1 MIAHVWGPRVEMT
14 SALIMSVV
22 LWTLT
27 ALAGPKDEA
36 PPLPRV
42 VIERPASSSNWDRS
56 ILEVRALSLQWVAPN
71 RLEISGRVTNI
82 SAQKPIVAVAVR
94 VSVILF
100 DKDGDTLAVKKELQR
115 IDADLLL
122 PGMTT
127 KFRGVF
133 EVDPGTYS
141 FMPGFNEIVHGDR
154 IPTRFDDAL
163 IRELN
168 AIIK

>member
-1 MIAHVWGPRVEMT
+1 MAAHIWGPRVGVT

-22 LWTLT
+22 LWALT

-42 VIERPASSSNWDRS
+42 VIVRLASSSNLYQVPS

-71 RLEISGRVTNI
+71 RLEILGRVTNI
-82 SAQKPIVAVAVR
+82 SAQKPIVAVS

-133 EVDPGTYS
+133 EVDPGT
-141 FMPGFNEIVHGDR
+141 
-154 IPTRFDDAL
+154 
-163 IRELN
+163 
-168 AIIK
+168 

>member
-1 MIAHVWGPRVEMT
+1 
-14 SALIMSVV
+14 
-22 LWTLT
+22 
-27 ALAGPKDEA
+27 
-36 PPLPRV
+36 
-42 VIERPASSSNWDRS
+42 
-56 ILEVRALSLQWVAPN
+56 
-71 RLEISGRVTNI
+71 VTNI
-82 SAQKPIVAVAVR
+82 SAQKPIVAVR